1 MAKKQILTNV
11 EIEKDIV
18 HAIKHP
24 PRISEKSYKSGTLP
38 AILIV
43 IFLVVMEFVYPP
55 FILWALLALLVA
67 LPVMAIVGRI
77 RLKHRIKSVSLDDY
91 EITIETVHS
100 IDEEH
105 FKVERGGGAIR
116 RYRSTETVHNYYIR
130 FENGKIWHL
139 PKELYAWSERLRQGD
154 VGIFNATHRDDRMI
168 VVTKKDTGEIVV
180 AYHTD
185 IFEYFTSKEKT

>member
-1 MAKKQILTNV
+1 MANKQILTNV

-24 PRISEKSYKSGTLP
+24 PRTSEKSYKSGTLP

-77 RLKHRIKSVSLDDY
+77 RLKHRIKHVSIADY
-91 EITIETVHS
+91 EITTETVHS

-116 RYRSTETVHNYYIR
+116 RYRSTETVNNYYIR

-139 PKELYAWSERLRQGD
+139 PKELYAWNERLRRGD
-154 VGIFNATHRDDRMI
+154 MGIFNATHRDDRMI

-185 IFEYFTSKEKT
+185 IFEYSSEA

>member
-1 MAKKQILTNV
+1 MANKQILTNV

-24 PRISEKSYKSGTLP
+24 PRTSEKSYKSGTLP

-43 IFLVVMEFVYPP
+43 IFLVVMEFVYPR

-67 LPVMAIVGRI
+67 LPVMVIVGRI
-77 RLKHRIKSVSLDDY
+77 RLKHRIKHVSIADY
-91 EITIETVHS
+91 EITTETVHS

-105 FKVERGGGAIR
+105 FKVERGGSIR
-116 RYRSTETVHNYYIR
+116 HRNTETVHNYYIR

-139 PKELYAWSERLRQGD
+139 PKELYAWNERLRRGD
-154 VGIFNATHRDDRMI
+154 MGIFNATHRDDRMI
-168 VVTKKDTGEIVV
+168 VITKKDTGEIVV

-185 IFEYFTSKEKT
+185 VFEYSPKT